1 MSLREIHCRK
11 VSNEIRVKFDEHSES
26 DFLVT
31 AIEALRKNLALKCNA
46 KRNGGLSLLTVLDVK
61 FEHVPDDWR
70 VSARYRDKGRQGSHV
85 KRVMTRF
92 DTPCVN
98 FLKEFKTARPN
109 ASYSDFVM
117 TAEPARDQA
126 PEWDGQ
132 AKYSGALRGRCADLH
147 SRRAQGTQGYY
158 RTGAFATISKAFSHR
173 GKFANRFLL
182 SQCTQPARLP
192 PCHCCDKAMSWLLR
206 RSSLLQVSLC
216 LLAM

>member
-1 MSLREIHCRK
+1 M
-11 VSNEIRVKFDEHSES
+11 
-26 DFLVT
+26 T
-31 AIEALRKNLALKCNA
+31 AIEALGKNLALKCNA

-109 ASYSDFVM
+109 ASYNDFVM
-117 TAEPARDQA
+117 TAEPARDQV

-132 AKYSGALRGRCADLH
+132 ANTLERFEEGVLIFTHAVPKERKV
-147 SRRAQGTQGYY
+147 
-158 RTGAFATISKAFSHR
+158 TI
-173 GKFANRFLL
+173 GPGLL
-182 SQCTQPARLP
+182 QQFPKGFPQREVCQS
-192 PCHCCDKAMSWLLR
+192 S
-206 RSSLLQVSLC
+206 SSLQVYTTCKMAALSL
-216 LLAM
+216 L